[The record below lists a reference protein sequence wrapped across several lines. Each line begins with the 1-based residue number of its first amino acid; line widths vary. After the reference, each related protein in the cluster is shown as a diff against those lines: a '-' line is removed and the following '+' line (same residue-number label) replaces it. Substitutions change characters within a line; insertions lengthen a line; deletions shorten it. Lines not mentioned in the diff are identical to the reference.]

1 MKKALCIL
9 GFILILFTLTACG
22 GNANTDVQSADT
34 PDETENS
41 NVSEYEEVES
51 ENEVNYYSVCTNETP
66 ETVESF
72 AATVRKQILD
82 KDWES
87 LSENVSYPITVK
99 GNTFNNKNEFA
110 AADWDSIMLPEFYED
125 VEGESCE
132 NLFCNSDGIMLGN
145 GSVWISEQLNESN
158 ESNGLKVIAINT

>member
-87 LSENVSYPITVK
+87 LSENVSYPITVN
-99 GNTFNNKNEFA
+99 GNTFRNKSEFA
-110 AADWDSIMLPEFYED
+110 SADWDNIMTPEFYKD
-125 VEGESCE
+125 IEGESCE

-145 GSVWISEQLNESN
+145 GSVWIAELLNGTA